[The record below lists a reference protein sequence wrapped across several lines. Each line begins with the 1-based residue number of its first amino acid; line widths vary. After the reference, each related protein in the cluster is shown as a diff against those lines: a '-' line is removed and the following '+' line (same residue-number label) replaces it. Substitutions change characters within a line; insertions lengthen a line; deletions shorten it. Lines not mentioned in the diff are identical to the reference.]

1 MSVTTIVSPLPLLYL
16 AKPAMPLKS
25 LHLLMIILSCAQ
37 VLSCTRQAGQKPDV
51 PEEQL
56 EPANLDVPLEQLST
70 KTHEIE
76 SYQLTACRR
85 DKLPQACQDLA
96 DALTKHHRLTV
107 TKAFI
112 EASEIA
118 CGGGVTDACMAL
130 EREIDKK
137 PPVCSADENI
147 KPDGSPYSEEESLSI
162 RKSYMDKTR
171 EQLEPLDPELT
182 YCATRAAKTDPFVG
196 KIWVSFNIDSQGRA
210 RVASITPEI
219 ENLPFRTCIV
229 SVFERGTF
237 TPRPPLMCA
246 RYSKP
251 LVFRLSQASP

>member
-1 MSVTTIVSPLPLLYL
+1 
-16 AKPAMPLKS
+16 MPLKP

-37 VLSCTRQAGQKPDV
+37 VLSCTPQAGQKPDV
-51 PEEQL
+51 PEGQL
-56 EPANLDVPLEQLST
+56 EPANLDVPLEQLTT

-118 CGGGVTDACMAL
+118 CGGGVTDACVAL
-130 EREIDKK
+130 EREVKEK
-137 PPVCSADENI
+137 PPVCSAGENI
-147 KPDGSPYSEEESLSI
+147 KPDGSPYSEEESKAI
-162 RKSYMDKTR
+162 REGYMNRTI
-171 EQLEPLDPELT
+171 EQLNALDPELT
-182 YCATRAAKTDPFVG
+182 YCATRASKTDPFVG
-196 KIWVSFNIDSQGRA
+196 KVRIKLHIDSQGRA
-210 RVASITPEI
+210 RVARVTPEI
-219 ENLPFRTCIV
+219 VNLPFRACII

-237 TPRPPLMCA
+237 TPHEPLMCA
-246 RYSKP
+246 YYSKP
-251 LVFRLSQASP
+251 LDFRLPQR